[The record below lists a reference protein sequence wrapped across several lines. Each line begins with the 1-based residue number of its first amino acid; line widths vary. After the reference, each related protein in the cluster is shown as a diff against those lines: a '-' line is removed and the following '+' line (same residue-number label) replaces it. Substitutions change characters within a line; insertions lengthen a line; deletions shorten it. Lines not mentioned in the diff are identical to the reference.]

1 MPCPVSKPPTF
12 ANVRR
17 WVLGALAA
25 GAACAHA
32 ASFDCQSATTP
43 MERAI
48 CASPELSALDE
59 RMARSYE
66 RAMHALSPE
75 GAALLKDSQQDW
87 LRFVTPAC
95 MSRRSATPGGGGG
108 DFALT
113 LCIQT
118 ELGWRI
124 VQLEQAGVRIGP
136 YVFNR
141 IDRAVSRPAAGDDD
155 TGSHHGF
162 VVHQVA
168 YPQIDAPR
176 SAATDAWNAAQRLEP
191 APLDPQDDT
200 DEEADYTVHCVGERF
215 ISLGIFNSQYVHGA
229 AHGEYR
235 RGSRTLLLAPSVRK
249 LAADDVFSPRSDWPG
264 RLPSL
269 FWSVSLQKNRAEKE
283 LPGVEPA
290 IRARAIDPAARLLT
304 PAGLQISFDA
314 YEAGCHACDP
324 GPLTV
329 PWSTLKPLLA
339 MPELAACKG
348 PEAARP

>member
-1 MPCPVSKPPTF
+1 M
-12 ANVRR
+12 
-17 WVLGALAA
+17 GALAV
-25 GAACAHA
+25 AAIASCANA
-32 ASFDCQSATTP
+32 ASFDCKSAATP
-43 MERAI
+43 MEQAI
-48 CASPELSALDE
+48 CKSPVLSALDE
-59 RMARSYE
+59 RMARTYA
-66 RAMHALSPE
+66 RAMDALSAE
-75 GAALLKDSQQDW
+75 GAARLKASQRAW

-95 MSRRSATPGGGGG
+95 VSRRSIAPGAGG
-108 DFALT
+108 DFALAS
-113 LCIQT
+113 CIQA
-118 ELGWRI
+118 EFGWRI
-124 VQLEQAGVRIGP
+124 QQLEQAGVRIGP

-141 IDRAVSRPAAGDDD
+141 IDRYVSRPAAADDD
-155 TGSHHGF
+155 TGSHHGI

-176 SAATDAWNAAQRLEP
+176 SAATDAWNAAQRREP
-191 APLDPQDDT
+191 APLDPEDDT

-235 RGSRTLLLAPSVRK
+235 RGSHTLLLAPSVRE
-249 LAADDVFSPRSDWPG
+249 LAADDVFTPRSDWQG

-269 FWSVSLQKNRAEKE
+269 FWEVYLEKNRAEKD

-290 IRARAIDPAARLLT
+290 IRARAIDPGAWLPT

-314 YEAGCHACDP
+314 YEAGCYACDP

-339 MPELAACKG
+339 TPEIAACEA
-348 PEAARP
+348 PAAARP